1 MGLLTKKT
9 DTNPYSRDIDELLD
23 RMDEEK
29 ETEKESKGSYEESLK
44 KIEERIRELGILD
57 GEEEENEE

>member
-57 GEEEENEE
+57 EEEEENEE

>member
-29 ETEKESKGSYEESLK
+29 KQK
-44 KIEERIRELGILD
+44 KSQKVLMR
-57 GEEEENEE
+57 NP